1 MASYFHKLREMI
13 TLALLLH
20 FANCKFFG
28 TYEVKIQ
35 NWNRGRI
42 YFGDNYGRGVST
54 YGPVCKG

>member
-1 MASYFHKLREMI
+1 MIILVFLQIHFSYCE
-13 TLALLLH
+13 
-20 FANCKFFG
+20 FFG
-28 TYEVKIQ
+28 TYDAKIQ